1 MRSRVYATVV
11 RPSVR
16 LSVCP
21 SYPTAAAASL
31 LLRAQRQEIWI
42 DCCSR
47 SAAHSSKCGQHRSLI
62 TLRCACDDASG
73 GRCTAQIPQ
82 LDTPQ
87 ASKESHN
94 SIHSQTNYGRTK
106 GLLFGRLKSLPTWQ
120 QRGRSLRS
128 MAALLI
134 ELCPPSLKYI
144 SSVYP
149 PDKGKFVDLWPQTK

>member
-21 SYPTAAAASL
+21 SYSVAAAASL
-31 LLRAQRQEIWI
+31 LLRAQRHEIWI
-42 DCCSR
+42 DCCTAGGQQQPRRSR
-47 SAAHSSKCGQHRSLI
+47 SAAHSSKCGQHPSLI

-128 MAALLI
+128 MSAQRL
-134 ELCPPSLKYI
+134 
-144 SSVYP
+144 
-149 PDKGKFVDLWPQTK
+149 VDRVMSTLP